1 MSSVCLE
8 VPLLRGVFCNGGHW
22 DKALMVVGS
31 GNVKSVVS
39 IDMMVGFDQANS
51 RVIAAM
57 STMCGPL
64 AFFGLL

>member
-1 MSSVCLE
+1 
-8 VPLLRGVFCNGGHW
+8 
-22 DKALMVVGS
+22 MVVGS